1 MLTTFSEDASLI
13 KRFSIREG
21 VAMQLRVEM
30 LNLFNRHYF
39 DVPDMNMN
47 NASFGN
53 IVRTAGGSNRTGQF
67 GLRIDW

>member
-1 MLTTFSEDASLI
+1 MTL
-13 KRFSIREG
+13 
-21 VAMQLRVEM
+21 QLRVEM

-39 DVPDMNMN
+39 GGPDMNMN

-53 IVRTAGGSNRTGQF
+53 IISTAGGSNRTGQF